1 MKKPV
6 KNKTTLLGQKTGN
19 EVTCSSKNS
28 LRNKHPLKE
37 KTDSMAA
44 RLSMITKELS
54 FISPPKDSLD
64 KLVEDQQLLMIMEN
78 EISQSQK
85 EKSAL
90 LLRIRRT
97 KIEIE
102 ELQKNINQAHKEN
115 KPSLTSDQD
124 ALIDKLLSINDQ
136 SLLES
141 VGTSLQAE
149 PNQQHMNNTT
159 TDNTDR
165 AKDIERLTS
174 FTKINFLKVS
184 NNLITAD
191 EDCIRRYN
199 HAGNSYGINFCIE
212 FEVNETDLVI
222 RRLKIKVDSGV
233 KREIG
238 KFIEN
243 VEYDKNLLVF
253 FKGFVEYARLNHQ
266 RKLLFD
272 NLKGKYHSLTSSS
285 SQTHNTFTQNT
296 SHLCVDVHPSL
307 RFSDKSKIGPE
318 LILSWNLSIGSSGRV
333 FPDVKMYARTPRQ
346 WTLLDEK
353 HIIDKIPVNFQ
364 NLAEVKGIQSAI
376 EMIVKSLF
384 KVP

>member
-1 MKKPV
+1 M
-6 KNKTTLLGQKTGN
+6 TGN
-19 EVTCSSKNS
+19 EVTKKSI
-28 LRNKHPLKE
+28 RNKHPLKE
-37 KTDSMAA
+37 KADSMAA

-54 FISPPKDSLD
+54 FMSPSKDSLD

-90 LLRIRRT
+90 LLRIRKT

-102 ELQKNINQAHKEN
+102 ELQKNINQTHKEN

-141 VGTSLQAE
+141 IGTSLQAE
-149 PNQQHMNNTT
+149 SNQQQHNNITI
-159 TDNTDR
+159 DNTDR
-165 AKDIERLTS
+165 ASDIERLTN
-174 FTKINFLKVS
+174 FTKLNFLKVS

-191 EDCIRRYN
+191 GDCIRRYN
-199 HAGNSYGINFCIE
+199 HAGNSYDINFCIE
-212 FEVNETDLVI
+212 FDVNETDLVI

-253 FKGFVEYARLNHQ
+253 FKGFVEYARLNYQ

-272 NLKGKYHSLTSSS
+272 NLKGKYHTLTSSS
-285 SQTHNTFTQNT
+285 SHTHNKYSQHA
-296 SHLCVDVHPSL
+296 SHLCVDVHPLL

-318 LILSWNLSIGSSGRV
+318 LILSWNLNIDSSGRV
-333 FPDVKMYARTPRQ
+333 IPDVKMYARTPRQ

-353 HIIDKIPVNFQ
+353 HIIDQIPINFQ

-376 EMIVKSLF
+376 EMIVKSFF
-384 KVP
+384 KVS